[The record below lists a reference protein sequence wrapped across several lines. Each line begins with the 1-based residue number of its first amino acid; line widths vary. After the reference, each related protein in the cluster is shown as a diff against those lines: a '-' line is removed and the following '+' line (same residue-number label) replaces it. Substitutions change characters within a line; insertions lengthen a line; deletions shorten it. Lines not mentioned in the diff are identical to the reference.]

1 MIGEKLMIPELINEN
16 LSGKTGSY
24 FLPFIWYTG
33 ESKTLIAQEI
43 QAVHD
48 SGAKEFVFENRGGD
62 WFATDR
68 HSLAE

>member
-43 QAVHD
+43 
-48 SGAKEFVFENRGGD
+48 
-62 WFATDR
+62 
-68 HSLAE
+68 